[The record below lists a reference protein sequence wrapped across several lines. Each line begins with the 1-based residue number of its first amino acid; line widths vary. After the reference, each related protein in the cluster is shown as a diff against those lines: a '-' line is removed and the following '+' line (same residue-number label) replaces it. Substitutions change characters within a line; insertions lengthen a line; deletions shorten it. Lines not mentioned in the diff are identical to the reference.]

1 MLAVSVIIPT
11 YRREAPLRRCLADV
25 LAQRPTALEV
35 LVVDQSP
42 DHEPATWAALRAL
55 PSHARHVRLAEP
67 SVTAAVNAGA
77 RLAAAPL
84 LLFLDDDVE
93 IDERDL
99 LARHARHY
107 DDPSVAGVVGRIVNA
122 ERRADLPAPATS
134 GPLGFLGMNFDH
146 PHAMDV
152 PTAAGANMSFR
163 RDLVEGLG
171 GFDERYT
178 ANAFR
183 WETDFSLRVI
193 RAGYRIRYDPEARVV
208 HHYGTPGGCDN
219 AHLLGR
225 TGASHAWYASFFRNN
240 TYFALKLLAVG
251 DRARFLWRLYREH
264 VLNRAFLAAGPAF
277 LARRHAA
284 LARGLA
290 AGWQAW
296 RHARRCGAV
305 RTIAP

>member
-1 MLAVSVIIPT
+1 MVAVSVIIPT
-11 YRREAPLRRCLADV
+11 YRREAPLRRCLAGV
-25 LAQRPTALEV
+25 LAQRHPAFEV

-42 DHEPATWAALRAL
+42 DHEPETWAALRAL
-55 PSHARHVRLAEP
+55 PSHARCVRLAEP
-67 SVTAAVNAGA
+67 SVTAAVNAGV
-77 RLAAAPL
+77 RLAEAPL

-93 IDERDL
+93 IDECQL

-107 DDPSVAGVVGRIVNA
+107 DDPTVAGVVGRIANA
-122 ERRADLPAPATS
+122 ERRADLPRPAAA

-146 PHAMDV
+146 PFPMDV

-163 RDLVEGLG
+163 RELVERLG

-183 WETDFSLRVI
+183 WETDFSLRVL
-193 RAGYRIRYDPEARVV
+193 RAGYRIRYDPEARVL

-219 AHLLGR
+219 GHLLGR
-225 TGASHAWYASFFRNN
+225 TGASHAWYEPFFRNN
-240 TYFALKLLAVG
+240 TYFALKLLARG
-251 DRARFLWRLYREH
+251 DRARFGWRLYREH

-284 LARGLA
+284 LARGAA
-290 AGWQAW
+290 AGWRVWQRAQATGE
-296 RHARRCGAV
+296 ARG
-305 RTIAP
+305 PS

>member
-1 MLAVSVIIPT
+1 MVAVSVIIPT

-25 LAQRPTALEV
+25 LAQRHPAFEV
-35 LVVDQSP
+35 LIVDQSP
-42 DHEPATWAALRAL
+42 EHETETWAALSGL
-55 PSHARHVRLAEP
+55 PPHAHHVRLTQP

-77 RLAAAPL
+77 RLAAGAL

-93 IDERDL
+93 IDDREL

-107 DDPSVAGVVGRIVNA
+107 GDPTIAGVVGRIVHA
-122 ERRADLPAPATS
+122 ERRADLPRPAA
-134 GPLGFLGMNFDH
+134 GGALGFLAMNFDH

-163 RDLVEGLG
+163 RALVERLG

-183 WETDFSLRVI
+183 WETDFSLRVL

-219 AHLLGR
+219 EHLLSR
-225 TGASHAWYASFFRNN
+225 SRASHAWYETFFRNN
-240 TYFALKLLAVG
+240 VYFALKLLAGG
-251 DRARFLWRLYREH
+251 DRGRFLLRLYREH
-264 VLNRAFLAAGPAF
+264 ALNRAFAAAGPAF
-277 LARRHAA
+277 LARRHGA
-284 LARGLA
+284 LIRGARAGWRAWRQARA
-290 AGWQAW
+290 AG
-296 RHARRCGAV
+296 G
-305 RTIAP
+305 